1 MIVYG
6 VATKT
11 SYMNVNDSGISRMG
25 SRLHIRG
32 HRSLHAVSLK
42 ALHPR
47 MVPLLVIGVAQ
58 AKEWP
63 DDLVLPLCKVSAT
76 EDRR

>member
-6 VATKT
+6 VVTKT
-11 SYMNVNDSGISRMG
+11 SYMNVNDSGTSRMG
-25 SRLHIRG
+25 SHLHIQG

-47 MVPLLVIGVAQ
+47 MVPLPAIGAAQ

-63 DDLVLPLCKVSAT
+63 DDLVLLLCKVSAT